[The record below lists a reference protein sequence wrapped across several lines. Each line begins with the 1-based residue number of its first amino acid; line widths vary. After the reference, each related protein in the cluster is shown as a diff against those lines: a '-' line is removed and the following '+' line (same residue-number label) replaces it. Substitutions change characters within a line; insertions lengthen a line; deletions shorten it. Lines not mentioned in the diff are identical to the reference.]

1 MDSLMYDMMKGMS
14 QKKELSHLLSQNEG
28 RRLEFKSNLP
38 TSAELARTVIAF
50 ANDAGGDILIG
61 VNDDKTIAGLPE
73 NNLPRLEEQLC
84 NMIYDK
90 CYPAILPEISFMCAN
105 GKHLIRI
112 HIYRGSM
119 PPYHLKSE
127 GRQDGTYVRVGSTNR
142 KADAELISELER
154 ARQHIAYDG
163 EMVYDKKLSELNIQ
177 SFTKLY
183 EEKTGEECSDNV
195 LKKLDLVR
203 MEQGNEYPTRALIL
217 LSDDELRHRLFPN
230 AKIECA
236 RFKGISAEVFI
247 DQKSITSPIAL
258 QAEEAYDFILR
269 HINEQATVSGV
280 YTIRRWEYPVKAIR
294 EIVRNA
300 VVHRQYA
307 REGMNVKVAIYDDM
321 VEITSPGVLPPSID
335 YSDMTSRQS
344 DARNKTIATV
354 FKRLGIIDQWGNGLA
369 LVAEELKAYP
379 EIDFLW
385 KEVGMSFQ
393 VQFIKKGSTTTENV
407 TFENDSIELSVIQ
420 CIKNNKFATIRSIAE
435 SLRISKWQ
443 CETIIKQLQQTGRI
457 VRSGSARKGEW
468 LIRGEN

>member
-1 MDSLMYDMMKGMS
+1 MARMS
-14 QKKELSHLLSQNEG
+14 QKKELSHLLSLNEG

-73 NNLPRLEEQLC
+73 NNLPRLEEQLS

-105 GKHLIRI
+105 DKHLIRI

-119 PPYHLKSE
+119 PPYHLKHE
-127 GRQDGTYVRVGSTNR
+127 GRMEGTYVRVGSTNR

-154 ARQHIAYDG
+154 ARHHVSYDG
-163 EMVYDKKLSELNIQ
+163 EVVYDKKVSELNIQ

-183 EEKTGEECSDNV
+183 KDKTGEDCSANV
-195 LKKLDLVR
+195 LNKLDLVR
-203 MEQGNEYPTRALIL
+203 TEQGNEYPTRALIL
-217 LSDDELRHRLFPN
+217 LSDDELRHQLFPN

-236 RFKGISAEVFI
+236 RFKGVTAEVFI
-247 DQKSITSPIAL
+247 DQKSITAPIAL

-269 HINEQATVSGV
+269 HINEQASVSGV
-280 YTIRRWEYPVKAIR
+280 YTVRRWEYPVKAIR

-307 REGMNVKVAIYDDM
+307 REGMNVKVAIYDDI

-354 FKRLGIIDQWGNGLA
+354 FKRLGIIDQCGNGLA
-369 LVAEELKAYP
+369 LVAEEQKAYP
-379 EIDFLW
+379 EIDFQW

-393 VQFIKKGSTTTENV
+393 VQFIKKNEVTTGIV
-407 TFENDSIELSVIQ
+407 TSENDSIENSVFQ
-420 CIKNNKFATIRSIAE
+420 YIKNNKRATIRAIAE

-443 CETIIKQLQQTGRI
+443 CETIIKQLQHTGRI

-468 LIRGEN
+468 LVKGET